1 VLYGKI
7 LDNAVNKRGFNLRF
21 SIELLEKTENKDEV
35 VYRISLGHIQLKAL
49 VFNKDHHSHS
59 DNVKVKIK
67 FIEDFFIVYPDIQG
81 IKALRSF
88 AKIDNDMK
96 EYYKTQFPHGG
107 YRKGGGRPTGTKK
120 ENRSV
125 CFYKAIT
132 AKEKKY
138 LEKCLNDFR
147 IANIK

>member
-1 VLYGKI
+1 MVKM
-7 LDNAVNKRGFNLRF
+7 LDDAVNKKRFAMRF

-49 VFNKDHHSHS
+49 VFNKDHHAHS
-59 DNVKVKIK
+59 DNLKVKIK
-67 FIEDFFIVYPDIQG
+67 FIEDFCVEYPDIQR
-81 IKALRSF
+81 IKALRAF
-88 AKIDNDMK
+88 AKIDDDMK
-96 EYYKTQFPHGG
+96 EYYKKQFPHGG

-120 ENRSV
+120 EDRSV

-132 AKEKKY
+132 AEEKKY

-147 IANIK
+147 IAKLI